1 MDFKYIISKKITKQ
15 KFLENNSEF
24 MQQKMYRIYMCNI
37 IKRHKGYIQK
47 R

>member
-1 MDFKYIISKKITKQ
+1 MVKLKNKIK
-15 KFLENNSEF
+15 LINSLPEDENNSEF